1 VHEILREEIVTHPAT
16 PGRDVTVKKLAATI
30 LATTLA
36 SVPCEVSAIAAEN
49 SRRLSGP
56 KIREKLAGM
65 QLTDEVHWRDVY
77 NRDGTLR
84 SYSDGKGRVGKWT
97 VKKDELCIYFKEPD
111 DGCYE
116 VFLSGDRIE
125 MKPSGLGLSI
135 EGILQA
141 PTDRN

>member
-1 VHEILREEIVTHPAT
+1 MKELV
-16 PGRDVTVKKLAATI
+16 ATI
-30 LATTLA
+30 LVIATVGSISFKAAGT
-36 SVPCEVSAIAAEN
+36 VAAEE
-49 SRRLSGP
+49 SRKLSGSR
-56 KIREKLAGM
+56 ISEKFAGM

>member
-1 VHEILREEIVTHPAT
+1 MKEPVTILV
-16 PGRDVTVKKLAATI
+16 AATLGCI
-30 LATTLA
+30 
-36 SVPCEVSAIAAEN
+36 SMQAITVAAEN
-49 SRRLSGP
+49 SRKLSGSQ
-56 KIREKLAGM
+56 IRAKLAGM

-77 NRDGTLR
+77 DRDGTLR
-84 SYSDGKGRVGKWT
+84 SYSDGKRKVGRWV
-97 VKKDELCIYFKEPD
+97 VEKDELCVYFKEPD

-116 VFLSGDRIE
+116 VLLSGDRIE

>member
-1 VHEILREEIVTHPAT
+1 MRIPLLLGVGVLMAVFPCEAGAFDTS
-16 PGRDVTVKKLAATI
+16 KKLSGAQIRAAF
-30 LATTLA
+30 
-36 SVPCEVSAIAAEN
+36 
-49 SRRLSGP
+49 
-56 KIREKLAGM
+56 AGM
-65 QLTDEVHWRDVY
+65 ELTDDVHWRDVY
-77 NRDGTLR
+77 ERDGSLR

-97 VKKDELCIYFKEPD
+97 VKKDELCTYFKEPD

-116 VFLSGDRIE
+116 VSLSGDRIE

>member
-1 VHEILREEIVTHPAT
+1 MKGLAALLAAVTLGVTSLEIGAVAAEGFQKLSGSQIR
-16 PGRDVTVKKLAATI
+16 KKL
-30 LATTLA
+30 
-36 SVPCEVSAIAAEN
+36 S
-49 SRRLSGP
+49 
-56 KIREKLAGM
+56 GM

-77 NRDGTLR
+77 DRDGTLR
-84 SYSDGKGRVGKWT
+84 NYSDGTERVGKWA
-97 VKKDELCIYFKEPD
+97 VEKDELCVYFKESD

-116 VFLSGDRIE
+116 VSLSGDRIE

>member
-1 VHEILREEIVTHPAT
+1 MLGSISFEAT
-16 PGRDVTVKKLAATI
+16 D
-30 LATTLA
+30 
-36 SVPCEVSAIAAEN
+36 AAEN
-49 SRRLSGP
+49 SRKLSGP
-56 KIREKLAGM
+56 QIREKIAGM

-77 NRDGTLR
+77 DRDGTLR
-84 SYSDGKGRVGKWT
+84 SYTFGEKKVGKWT
-97 VKKDELCIYFKEPD
+97 VTKDELCIYFTEPD

-116 VFLSGDRIE
+116 VSLVGDRIE